1 MSLFANERVFPTKES
16 KTGFGIF
23 LHNIDRGLNAALEM
37 IVSFLVLVEVA
48 VLFSGIVARYVFHS
62 PLIWSDEL
70 ASVLFLW
77 LAMLGSVVALRQGGH
92 MRMTT
97 FVNKASPE
105 TKLFLETIA
114 ITSAVAFMA
123 LILQPSLHFAID
135 EVDMSMPGLDIS
147 AGWRA
152 AAMPV
157 GIALMAIVAVLKLLL
172 SAAHRVTLI
181 SIAVIVGIAL
191 PIYIARPFLLELG
204 NINLVIFFV
213 GMISACVFAGLP
225 IAFAFG
231 LATFSYLGASTETPM
246 IVVIGRMGEGMS
258 HLILLSVPMFVF
270 LGVLIEATGMAKRL
284 IAFLASLLGHVRGGL
299 SYVLIGAMYL
309 ISGISGSKAADMAA
323 IAPALF
329 PEMRRRGSDP
339 GELVALLSATGAQT
353 ETIPPS
359 LVLITVGSVTGVSIS
374 ALFTGGLMPA
384 VIVGA
389 MLCGV
394 VWWKS
399 RGESMEHVPKM
410 KVDQVVKSFLVAFP
424 ALALPFV
431 IRTAVVEGVATATE
445 VSTIGIVYSFI
456 VGIFIYREFKWKRL
470 KPMLIETAS
479 LSGAILLI
487 IGCATSMAWALTQ
500 SGFSNTLAESV
511 SALPG
516 GKFTFIAVSIIGFII
531 LGSVLEGIP
540 AMVLFAPLMYPIAQ
554 AVGVNEVHYAMISI
568 LAMGIGL
575 FAPPF
580 GVGYY
585 AACAVSKVDS
595 SVGLKPLIPYMITLI
610 LGVIVVAAVPW
621 ISTGFL

>member
-1 MSLFANERVFPTKES
+1 
-16 KTGFGIF
+16 
-23 LHNIDRGLNAALEM
+23 M

-540 AMVLFAPLMYPIAQ
+540 AMVLFAPLMFPIAQ
-554 AVGVNEVHYAMISI
+554 AVGVNEVHYAMITI
-568 LAMGIGL
+568 LDLLPINWT
-575 FAPPF
+575 P
-580 GVGYY
+580 
-585 AACAVSKVDS
+585 
-595 SVGLKPLIPYMITLI
+595 
-610 LGVIVVAAVPW
+610 
-621 ISTGFL
+621 